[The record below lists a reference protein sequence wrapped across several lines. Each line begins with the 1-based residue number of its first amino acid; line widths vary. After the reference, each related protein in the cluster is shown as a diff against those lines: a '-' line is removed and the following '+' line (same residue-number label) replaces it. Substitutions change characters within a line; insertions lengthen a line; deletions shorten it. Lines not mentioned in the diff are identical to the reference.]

1 MPTRPTHA
9 PRGFAMLAALF
20 LCGVVTVLSLA
31 MLAASSAQVRAV
43 DNAARAA
50 RAESLADSGTGLA
63 MYYLLHPEKS
73 PVLLVQ
79 ASLVDTLYYPG
90 EMNVPLGSDG
100 GTADLYVT
108 MVRPNVYRI
117 VSTGR
122 DGGGEI
128 LRRKICE
135 VAVAVDPKPQH
146 AGAFGGKLV
155 LDNRWTVAGTGGLRA
170 MRILSGDL
178 GLASLEGPVYALNG
192 ASVPGALPPPTFPRD
207 AAVPL
212 SETLY
217 AARTSTNAAF
227 TYSYGGKT
235 CTAQALPTRP
245 SGTLMGDAATN
256 PANVWYA
263 DADVEVTSPLN
274 VNGTLILRD
283 GRSLT
288 LKANAT
294 VTPMP
299 GMPAL
304 IVDKT
309 LKFDSANVTLVA
321 RGYTYVGEK
330 VDFRDMDNSTL
341 DVRGALAVGFESSNT
356 DVLTS
361 PASSTSIKLTYDPSV
376 LDLPDFTL
384 PRDAVP
390 TAVEIVGWNLKP

>member
-1 MPTRPTHA
+1 MPTRSTHA

-31 MLAASSAQVRAV
+31 MLAASSAQVRAA

-50 RAESLADSGTGLA
+50 RAESLADGGTSLA
-63 MYYLLHPEKS
+63 MYYLLHPESS

-90 EMNVPLGSDG
+90 EMRVPLGSDG

-146 AGAFGGKLV
+146 AGAIDGKLL

-170 MRILSGDL
+170 TGTLSGDL
-178 GLASLEGPVYALNG
+178 GRASLQGPVYALNG
-192 ASVPGALPPPTFPRD
+192 ASVPGALGPPTFPRD
-207 AAVPL
+207 AATPL

-217 AARTSTNAAF
+217 ADRMSKYAAF

-235 CTAQALPTRP
+235 CTAQALSTRP
-245 SGTLMGDAATN
+245 SGTLTGDAATN
-256 PANVWYA
+256 PANVWVA
-263 DADVEVTSPLN
+263 DADVEVKSPLT

-288 LKANAT
+288 LKANTT
-294 VTPMP
+294 VTPLP

-304 IVDKT
+304 VIDKT
-309 LKFDSANVTLVA
+309 LKFDEENVTLVA
-321 RGYTYVGEK
+321 RGYVYVGEK
-330 VDFRDMDNSTL
+330 VEFKDKDNSTF

-356 DVLTS
+356 DALSS
-361 PASSTSIKLTYDPSV
+361 PDSSTSIKLTYDPSV
-376 LDLPDFTL
+376 LDMPDFTI

-390 TAVEIVGWNLKP
+390 TAIEIVGWNLKP